1 VDFVI
6 PAGGFNHRPQT
17 QLQIKETKIPNTTPE
32 KNSSP
37 DFATPQFLEE
47 ITTRLREGKRIRRR
61 LPGGGRLHIDR
72 VVPFLCVHRRIDKT
86 ETHARRDEG
95 TPRLVIGESS
105 HLVASGAREW
115 EDDLSRLVAGIA
127 DAVSDLFGAFLL
139 LEVWAAPVAPDEDA
153 ARFRIITPK
162 MDEMPAVVGHLQEAL
177 QAISIP
183 RSRFE
188 VEVSH
193 GKVAPPHRSVLMTT
207 TQARRLG
214 VLLIGLEVP
223 AIYQDENGNLLPAA
237 LRFLQKELSRALQQ
251 TFFHFM
257 TAHTTHRPVNFQS
270 LGRHAPVRAVWEID
284 EELAKISDAFQFLL
298 AVTPVNAGAAW
309 RDFQSSD
316 FSVAPIFH
324 YRWLAIEPD
333 LLKRELFDIRLER
346 VEDPTLA
353 TLLRNKRDELSRQL
367 TMLDDRDTP
376 NFLPGSVQVYGGVD
390 DELFALAE
398 SLLKELPRR
407 AKSDAERVDATQ
419 FAQYAREEI
428 AYYSQMLPSF
438 AAKVEV
444 REDVSGVLVSQGSLL
459 LSTYLDIKASRVQA
473 LLQHEVGTHL
483 LTYYNG
489 RAQRLRLM
497 YTGLAGYEDL
507 QEGVAVL
514 AEYFVGGLTSSRLR
528 LLAARV
534 VAVRALLDGA
544 DFVETFRRLRDD
556 FEFSPVA
563 AYNIAMRVFRG
574 GGLTK
579 DAVYLRGLIQLL
591 KHLGEGGEVEPLF
604 CGKVSLA
611 SLEMVHELQWREIV
625 QHPRIYPRYLDSDAA
640 QEKLKLLRGGL
651 SISELMA
658 TN

>member
-1 VDFVI
+1 MSERNCKREVCLAPTI
-6 PAGGFNHRPQT
+6 TTRKLKISNSPH
-17 QLQIKETKIPNTTPE
+17 IK
-32 KNSSP
+32 SLSP

-47 ITTRLREGKRIRRR
+47 ITARLRDGKRIRRR

-72 VVPFLCVHRRIDKT
+72 AVPFLCLHRRIDKN
-86 ETHARRDEG
+86 ETHTRRDEG

-105 HLVASGAREW
+105 HLIASGAREW

-127 DAVSDLFGAFLL
+127 DVVSDLFGAFLL
-139 LEVWAAPVAPDEDA
+139 LEVWAAPPATENLA

-162 MDEMPAVVGHLQEAL
+162 TDQLPAVIGHLQEAL
-177 QAISIP
+177 QAIQIP
-183 RSRFE
+183 RCDFQ

-193 GKVAPPHRSVLMTT
+193 GKVAPPHRSVLMST
-207 TQARRLG
+207 TQARKLG

-223 AIYQDENGNLLPAA
+223 AIYQDENGALLPAA

-257 TAHTTHRPVNFQS
+257 IASTTHRPVNYQS
-270 LGRHAPVRAVWEID
+270 LGRRAPVRAVWEID
-284 EELAKISDAFQFLL
+284 EQLAKISDAFQFLL
-298 AVTPVNAGAAW
+298 AVTPVNADAALHDFKAS
-309 RDFQSSD
+309 DFQQ
-316 FSVAPIFH
+316 APIFH

-333 LLKRELFDIRLER
+333 LLKRELFDIELER
-346 VEDPTLA
+346 IEDPTLA
-353 TLLRNKRDELSRQL
+353 TLLRNKRDELSRQISL
-367 TMLDDRDTP
+367 LDDRDTP
-376 NFLPGSVQVYGGVD
+376 NFLPGSIQVYGGVD

-398 SLLKELPRR
+398 SLLNELPRR
-407 AKSDAERVDATQ
+407 SKSSGERVDATK
-419 FAQYAREEI
+419 FAESAREEI

-444 REDVSGVLVSQGSLL
+444 REDVSGVLVSQGNLL
-459 LSTYLDIKASRVQA
+459 LSTRLDIKESRVQA

-514 AEYFVGGLTSSRLR
+514 AEYFVGGLSSSRLR

-534 VAVRALLDGA
+534 VAVRALQNGA
-544 DFVETFRRLRDD
+544 DFIETFRRLCDE
-556 FEFSPVA
+556 FGFSPGA
-563 AYNIAMRVFRG
+563 SYNITMRVFRG

-579 DAVYLRGLIQLL
+579 DAVYLRGLVQLL
-591 KHLGEGGEVEPLF
+591 QYLSNGGAMEPLF
-604 CGKVSLA
+604 CGKVSAA
-611 SLEMVHELQWREIV
+611 SLEMVQELQWREIL
-625 QHPRIYPRYLDSDAA
+625 QHPRIYPRYLDNEAA
-640 QEKLKLLRGGL
+640 QEKLKLLRSGL
-651 SISELMA
+651 SIGELMA